1 LLELGGVWLVRG
13 EAELS
18 LETDSV
24 LLVAYPGPEAANGL
38 FG

>member
-1 LLELGGVWLVRG
+1 MGGVWLVRG

-18 LETDSV
+18 LETGSV
-24 LLVAYPGPEAANGL
+24 LLVAYPGSKVVNGL